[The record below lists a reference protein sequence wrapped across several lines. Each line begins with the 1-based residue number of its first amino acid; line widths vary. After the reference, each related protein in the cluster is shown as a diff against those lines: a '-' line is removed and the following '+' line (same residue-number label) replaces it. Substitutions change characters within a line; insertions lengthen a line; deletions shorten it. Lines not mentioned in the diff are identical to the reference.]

1 MTANNQPA
9 PAGRAGHTRITK
21 AALTHTTEAVAA
33 AAFGIPRRDV
43 RVSLA
48 DDGGALGV
56 TVSVPLPAPTLLQA
70 AGDPHSVQEGGGTL
84 FERADRARTGIRK
97 TAAEVTGSQVGRIDI
112 KLTGISPPAERTVA

>member
-1 MTANNQPA
+1 MTTTSQPG
-9 PAGRAGHTRITK
+9 PAGRAGHTRITR

-70 AGDPHSVQEGGGTL
+70 AGDPHSVQESGGTL
-84 FERADRARTGIRK
+84 FERAERARTGIRS
-97 TAAEVTGSQVGRIDI
+97 TATEVTGSQVGRIDI
-112 KLTGISPPAERTVA
+112 RLTGISPPTERTVV